1 MDCDDRML
9 LDEWMSKWSDLVD
22 FEVIPILTS
31 EKASAAIAPHL

>member
-9 LDEWMSKWSDLVD
+9 LDEWMTNWSDIVD